1 MGLGLG
7 CGGVGQFGRSHG
19 WGVGGGRGKAW
30 WEQLSNFQRPGQI
43 RHLRGT
49 SVLSKHD
56 HRPLMRG
63 PRSAPSLASTGP
75 NHAGPGSS
83 CHQVPAPGWAWEERC
98 KIRTQILTSG
108 VLGGSW
114 ARGRDGRGRGEAE
127 GQGWRLPREVGPED
141 TALRDGGQQR
151 HRGSENGHFGGM
163 GSRVGL
169 ERGGHSP
176 GKACG

>member
-1 MGLGLG
+1 MSPGPCTGLGM
-7 CGGVGQFGRSHG
+7 GGAVQDQDSDPD
-19 WGVGGGRGKAW
+19 
-30 WEQLSNFQRPGQI
+30 L
-43 RHLRGT
+43 
-49 SVLSKHD
+49 
-56 HRPLMRG
+56 RG
-63 PRSAPSLASTGP
+63 PR
-75 NHAGPGSS
+75 
-83 CHQVPAPGWAWEERC
+83 
-98 KIRTQILTSG
+98 
-108 VLGGSW
+108 GSW

-169 ERGGHSP
+169 ERGGRSP